1 MVHEFARDVLVTD
14 CGWKNIAVRGLACI
28 FLIMLAAALL
38 LPPLES
44 LFHFLPTIS
53 LDEHR
58 HPAEAP
64 KVSLLLGSTA
74 AKFADHFNDWFDER
88 IGFRDVAIRWAHD
101 LDARLFGVS
110 RKVYIGSNG
119 WLFERKTTDSRIE
132 IERITEEKY
141 QAVEESFLSLAHRL
155 RQRGISLVIIDYPD
169 KSEFYPEYLPS
180 IIPNLPVEGRL
191 ARLRRA
197 LDNDPDV
204 NRIDVGQLLRPLKAS
219 GKPIYYKT
227 DIHIGTEGTIPVVKE
242 IVRRVAQ
249 LEDRSIS
256 WDETFRW
263 QGVPWAEGSE
273 ARFLALS
280 KPASETILAAS
291 NFYQVGQPVADGH
304 WIMNPD
310 PTLIYP
316 GAGRY
321 PLFDWEYISNPDLCE
336 SRLPVT
342 ALFGN
347 SFSDLYWSL
356 GLQRYFCKLRRAR
369 TPTFRLGPYLE
380 HLPSATKY
388 VIFEYVASYLPRE
401 SPLFANSVLPVASSH
416 LEGPR

>member
-1 MVHEFARDVLVTD
+1 MVHEFAGDTLVTGR
-14 CGWKNIAVRGLACI
+14 GWNNIAVRWLARI
-28 FLIMLAAALL
+28 FLIMLAAVLL

-44 LFHFLPTIS
+44 LFNFFPTIS

-58 HPAEAP
+58 HTAAAP
-64 KVSLLLGSTA
+64 KVSLLLSSTA
-74 AKFADHFNDWFDER
+74 AKFADLFNDWFDER

-110 RKVYIGSNG
+110 RKVYIGSDG
-119 WLFERKTTDSRIE
+119 WLFERKMTDSRLD

-180 IIPNLPVEGRL
+180 LSPNLPVEGRL

-204 NRIDVGQLLRPLKAS
+204 IRIDVGQLLRPLKAS
-219 GKPIYYKT
+219 GEPIYYKT
-227 DIHIGTEGTIPVVKE
+227 DIHIGTEGAIPVVKE

-249 LEDRSIS
+249 LEGRNIS

-263 QGVPWAEGSE
+263 RRVPWAEGSE

-280 KPASETILAAS
+280 RPVSETVLAAS

-304 WIMNPD
+304 WVMNPD
-310 PTLIYP
+310 PKLIYP
-316 GAGRY
+316 RAGRY
-321 PLFDWEYISNPDLCE
+321 PLFDWEYISNPDQCE
-336 SRLPVT
+336 NRLPVT

-380 HLPSATKY
+380 HLPPATKY
-388 VIFEYVASYLPRE
+388 VILQYLASYLPKE
-401 SPLFANSVLPVASSH
+401 SPLFGNSILPVTSSDF
-416 LEGPR
+416 EAPR

>member
-1 MVHEFARDVLVTD
+1 
-14 CGWKNIAVRGLACI
+14 
-28 FLIMLAAALL
+28 MLAAALL

-44 LFHFLPTIS
+44 LFNFLPTIS

-58 HPAEAP
+58 HPAAAP

-110 RKVYIGSNG
+110 RKVYIGSDG
-119 WLFERKTTDSRIE
+119 WLFERKTTDSRLE

-141 QAVEESFLSLAHRL
+141 QAVEASFLSLAHGL

-204 NRIDVGQLLRPLKAS
+204 IRIDVGQLLRPLKAS
-219 GKPIYYKT
+219 GEPIYYKT

-249 LEDRSIS
+249 LEGRNIS

-263 QGVPWAEGSE
+263 QRVPWAEGSE

-280 KPASETILAAS
+280 KPVSETILAAS

-321 PLFDWEYISNPDLCE
+321 PLFDWEYISNPDQCE

-380 HLPSATKY
+380 HLPLATKY
-388 VIFEYVASYLPRE
+388 VIFQYVASYLPRE

-416 LEGPR
+416 LEEPR